1 MGQYDFTYEF
11 PTDFDKRIVQILQQ
25 KTAGAQLSAAFKACS
40 YEYEKMGLA
49 YYAGMRGDVWDKYAL
64 DFTIEGS
71 KEHITLL
78 KNRIRDVDDAISKAL
93 RPSISGFVVREILF
107 LENEEDTPFPASDN
121 DRLNADIATA
131 NVILTDLI
139 RMMQGNTDIT
149 GVIIGTEV
157 ASIGAKAFADCTNL
171 TYAVLECSPKTIA
184 TDCFEGSGIQAIF
197 LHDTEEDAQ
206 SYLAFLVGIAHHT
219 GAEIYYA
226 HEWAYNDNGIPQA
239 K

>member
-71 KEHITLL
+71 KEHITFL

-107 LENEEDTPFPASDN
+107 LENEEDTPFPASDD
-121 DRLNADIATA
+121 DRLNADSPRQQINLDIITAIKEIAK
-131 NVILTDLI
+131 NPLLL
-139 RMMQGNTDIT
+139 QQYG
-149 GVIIGTEV
+149 GE
-157 ASIGAKAFADCTNL
+157 L
-171 TYAVLECSPKTIA
+171 
-184 TDCFEGSGIQAIF
+184 
-197 LHDTEEDAQ
+197 
-206 SYLAFLVGIAHHT
+206 
-219 GAEIYYA
+219 
-226 HEWAYNDNGIPQA
+226 
-239 K
+239 